1 MKKLLNI
8 LVVLFLLLSNGT
20 YVSAANTKATLTL
33 DQTVLVPNKQKK
45 ITISGTTDKKATVKI
60 NGKKIKV
67 TRGHFSY
74 TYKVKKETK
83 QIKVIATVK
92 GKKKQSKTIKIT
104 TAKKIAQEKEKKKKQ
119 KELEKKAEQ
128 EREKQLQIE
137 QEKKRIADEQEQQRI
152 AEEQEQQRI
161 AEEQEQRQQ
170 EKQNQEAARIQAE
183 QEQQAQ
189 AIQDQKEQIVYI
201 APRSGTKYHFS
212 QNCRGLSRA
221 KSISSLSLSDAE
233 AQGYDKCGFE

>member
-1 MKKLLNI
+1 M
-8 LVVLFLLLSNGT
+8 
-20 YVSAANTKATLTL
+20 
-33 DQTVLVPNKQKK
+33 
-45 ITISGTTDKKATVKI
+45 
-60 NGKKIKV
+60 
-67 TRGHFSY
+67 
-74 TYKVKKETK
+74 
-83 QIKVIATVK
+83 
-92 GKKKQSKTIKIT
+92 
-104 TAKKIAQEKEKKKKQ
+104 
-119 KELEKKAEQ
+119 KKAEQ

-152 AEEQEQQRI
+152 AEEQEQRRI
-161 AEEQEQRQQ
+161 AEEQER
-170 EKQNQEAARIQAE
+170 QNQEAVRIQAE

>member
-45 ITISGTTDKKATVKI
+45 ITVSGTTDKKATVKI

-119 KELEKKAEQ
+119 KELEKKQ
-128 EREKQLQIE
+128 NKNEKSNYKSS
-137 QEKKRIADEQEQQRI
+137 KKRKGLPTSRSNKELL
-152 AEEQEQQRI
+152 
-161 AEEQEQRQQ
+161 
-170 EKQNQEAARIQAE
+170 KSKNSAA
-183 QEQQAQ
+183 
-189 AIQDQKEQIVYI
+189 
-201 APRSGTKYHFS
+201 
-212 QNCRGLSRA
+212 
-221 KSISSLSLSDAE
+221 
-233 AQGYDKCGFE
+233 

>member
-1 MKKLLNI
+1 M
-8 LVVLFLLLSNGT
+8 
-20 YVSAANTKATLTL
+20 
-33 DQTVLVPNKQKK
+33 
-45 ITISGTTDKKATVKI
+45 
-60 NGKKIKV
+60 
-67 TRGHFSY
+67 
-74 TYKVKKETK
+74 
-83 QIKVIATVK
+83 K

-128 EREKQLQIE
+128 EQR
-137 QEKKRIADEQEQQRI
+137 RI
-152 AEEQEQQRI
+152 AEEQER
-161 AEEQEQRQQ
+161 
-170 EKQNQEAARIQAE
+170 QNQEAARIQAE

-189 AIQDQKEQIVYI
+189 AIQDQKEQTVYI